1 MDRSIVN
8 AQAFYLV
15 DKDSGAVLC
24 SYDVGSADVTIETN
38 HESEIGWEIHVTGS
52 GRLNAYKGSPVSV
65 IDIVEEDIQ
74 RLLLE

>member
-38 HESEIGWEIHVTGS
+38 HKSEIGWEIHVTGS